1 MTTYSLYELNE
12 YIRRII
18 ALNIPRAIWLTAEI
32 AQCNLSRGHLYLNL
46 IQKDE
51 ETDELLAKSDAVIWS
66 RELSRLKRKLGK
78 DFKALMQEGV
88 AIKVAVRVD
97 YNERYGMKLMIEDID
112 PIYTIG
118 KLETVR
124 RETIA
129 LLEKEELLTKNG
141 NLGLPA
147 VLQRV
152 ALISSETAAGYQDF
166 MSQLANN
173 NYGYSFSVKLFSAAM
188 QGKQSS
194 LEIVQQLERIERFG
208 GYDCVVITRGG
219 GARLD
224 LMSFDDYAL
233 NKAVANCKIPVLVG
247 VGHETDDCIIDL
259 VANTSVKTP
268 TAVAAFL
275 INHNMQFETML
286 LQMGQELYLQSQQQ
300 INGDLLWLEEAKQ
313 VLRWQSQSLL
323 KNEKQQLSYRSDS
336 VQQFTQ
342 NLLRQQ
348 AEQLNH
354 LEELSSFLRPAA
366 TLKRGYS
373 LTSQN
378 GQIISD
384 PATLKKGEQIETH
397 LKEKTLISEII
408 EINPSEL

>member
-1 MTTYSLYELNE
+1 
-12 YIRRII
+12 
-18 ALNIPRAIWLTAEI
+18 
-32 AQCNLSRGHLYLNL
+32 
-46 IQKDE
+46 
-51 ETDELLAKSDAVIWS
+51 
-66 RELSRLKRKLGK
+66 LKRKLGK

-354 LEELSSFLRPAA
+354 LEELSSFLSPAA

>member
-173 NYGYSFSVKLFSAAM
+173 NYGYSCSVKLFS
-188 QGKQSS
+188 
-194 LEIVQQLERIERFG
+194 
-208 GYDCVVITRGG
+208 
-219 GARLD
+219 
-224 LMSFDDYAL
+224 
-233 NKAVANCKIPVLVG
+233 
-247 VGHETDDCIIDL
+247 
-259 VANTSVKTP
+259 
-268 TAVAAFL
+268 
-275 INHNMQFETML
+275 
-286 LQMGQELYLQSQQQ
+286 
-300 INGDLLWLEEAKQ
+300 EA
-313 VLRWQSQSLL
+313 
-323 KNEKQQLSYRSDS
+323 
-336 VQQFTQ
+336 
-342 NLLRQQ
+342 
-348 AEQLNH
+348 
-354 LEELSSFLRPAA
+354 
-366 TLKRGYS
+366 
-373 LTSQN
+373 
-378 GQIISD
+378 
-384 PATLKKGEQIETH
+384 
-397 LKEKTLISEII
+397 
-408 EINPSEL
+408 

>member
-1 MTTYSLYELNE
+1 MTYSLYELNE

-18 ALNIPRAIWLTAEI
+18 ALNIPKAIWLTAEI

-51 ETDELLAKSDAVIWS
+51 ETDELLAKSDAVIWA
-66 RELSRLKRKLGK
+66 RQLSRLKRKLGK
-78 DFKALMQEGV
+78 DFNALMQEGV
-88 AIKVAVRVD
+88 AIKIAVRVD

-124 RETIA
+124 RATIER
-129 LLEKEELLTKNG
+129 LEKEALLAKNG
-141 NLGLPA
+141 NLKLPA
-147 VLQRV
+147 VLQRI

-166 MSQLANN
+166 ISQLTNN
-173 NYGYSFSVKLFSAAM
+173 NYGYTFSVKLFSAAM

-194 LEIVQQLERIERFG
+194 PEIVQQLERIERFG

-224 LMSFDDYAL
+224 LMSFDDYEL
-233 NKAVANCKIPVLVG
+233 NKAVANCKIPVLAG

-259 VANTSVKTP
+259 VANTSLKTP

-275 INHNMQFETML
+275 INHNMHFETML
-286 LQMGQELYLQSQQQ
+286 LQLGQDLYLQSQQR
-300 INGDLLWLEEAKQ
+300 INEDLLWLEEARQ

-323 KNEKQQLSYRSDS
+323 KNGSQQLSYRSDS
-336 VQQFTQ
+336 IQQLTQ

-348 AEQLNH
+348 TEQLSH
-354 LEELSSFLRPAA
+354 LEELSLFLSPEA

-373 LTSQN
+373 LTSQ
-378 GQIISD
+378 GGKIIRD
-384 PATLKKGEQIETH
+384 PKLLKKGEQIETH

>member
-354 LEELSSFLRPAA
+354 LEELSSFLSPAA